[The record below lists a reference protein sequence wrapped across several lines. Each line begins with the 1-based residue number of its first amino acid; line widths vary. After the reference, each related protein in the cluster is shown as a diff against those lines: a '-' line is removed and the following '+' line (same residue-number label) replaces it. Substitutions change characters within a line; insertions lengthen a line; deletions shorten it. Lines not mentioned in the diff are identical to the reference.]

1 MKSIPYQIKEIT
13 IDYTEIKKLINIADL
28 YNDGDKFET
37 FGQNLC
43 NDCETDYNL
52 KVTVSFDKD
61 DKTINVNV
69 EFEFYHHGTLVEVDS
84 DFMKLE
90 DELESELLPG
100 FIERLK
106 SAEANKD
113 LENDLR

>member
-1 MKSIPYQIKEIT
+1 MKKLPYQTKEIT
-13 IDYTEIKKLINIADL
+13 IYYKEIKSLINTADL
-28 YNDGDKFET
+28 YNDSDKFEI

-43 NDCETDYNL
+43 DDCETDYNL

-69 EFEFYHHGTLVEVDS
+69 EFEFYHHGTLVEVDC
-84 DFMKLE
+84 DLMKLE
-90 DELESELLPG
+90 DELEDELLPG

-106 SAEANKD
+106 SANANKD
-113 LENDLR
+113 LQNDLR